1 MDDLFVIDTK
11 GSADT
16 TTTTSY
22 SAREFRVVGI
32 SQEQTTQTAQN
43 DQRVRVIED
52 DVLQERSAA
61 DHSSTATSR
70 GTAAMR
76 NLNAQFV
83 DLEVDGP
90 GKGKGKKRN
99 KGRGRKRGKSK
110 AAADNTHPPSR
121 SKKQPGLISDD
132 DFDDLANDYMANLSD
147 GELQRM
153 IAANFSPAF
162 HSRDIGGAAD
172 IHCGKDSD
180 MLVDSEAVS
189 SDGLEVEDPFMY
201 EDEIVYQMMGDS
213 DELNDK
219 DLDDDGFPYDIDMNN
234 VPDADDY
241 SILGGRSDNAI
252 QNTRMPKGWGG
263 HSKDKQGRRQQQKK
277 GKAAKKDNDAG
288 PSPGF
293 NPHTLLKRMDLLTH
307 AGDLDSIWLQP
318 MNKYERQIVHLLA
331 REYKIKSKSQGNG
344 LRRMPVLTATPNTR
358 KPQNRKR
365 INKILT
371 LFDEGGLMPGQWLGV
386 YGADNQTEERG
397 GPGRK
402 GGKRDK
408 AGRGQASAGNE
419 HGKIVAEHA
428 PEVGA
433 SNVGHRMLQQMGWTP
448 GQGLGAGEK
457 GRATPVDVMIRA
469 GRRGLGA

>member
-11 GSADT
+11 GSKDT
-16 TTTTSY
+16 TASTSWR
-22 SAREFRVVGI
+22 AREFRVVGAGV
-32 SQEQTTQTAQN
+32 EQTTQTTQN
-43 DQRVRVIED
+43 SQKVRVIED
-52 DVLQERSAA
+52 DVPQGRSTA
-61 DHSSTATSR
+61 DHGSAPTSR
-70 GTAAMR
+70 GTAAIR

-83 DLEVDGP
+83 DLEVDEP

-99 KGRGRKRGKSK
+99 KRRGKKRGKEK
-110 AAADNTHPPSR
+110 AAADSTHPQNR
-121 SKKQPGLISDD
+121 SKQQPGLISDE

-147 GELQRM
+147 GELQRI
-153 IAANFSPAF
+153 IATDFSPAF
-162 HSRDIGGAAD
+162 NSRDIGGAAD
-172 IHCGKDSD
+172 IRYGMDLD

-189 SDGLEVEDPFMY
+189 SDDLEVEDPFIY
-201 EDEIVYQMMGDS
+201 KDKEVYQVMDES
-213 DELNDK
+213 DELDGD
-219 DLDDDGFPYDIDMNN
+219 DLDDDGFPYDIDMHS
-234 VPDADDY
+234 VPGADDY
-241 SILGGRSDNAI
+241 SFPGDRGDNAV
-252 QNTRMPKGWGG
+252 QNTRTPKGWGG
-263 HSKDKQGRRQQQKK
+263 HGKDKHSRRQQQKK
-277 GKAAKKDNDAG
+277 KKGKAANNYDDAG

-293 NPHTLLKRMDLLTH
+293 NPHTVLKRMDLLTH

-318 MNKYERQIVHLLA
+318 MNKYERQIVHLFA
-331 REYKIKSKSQGNG
+331 REYKIKSKSQGTG

-371 LFDEGGLMPGQWLGV
+371 LFDEGGLMPGQWLGAS
-386 YGADNQTEERG
+386 GADNHTRERS
-397 GPGRK
+397 GPGKK
-402 GGKRDK
+402 GNWRD
-408 AGRGQASAGNE
+408 RGGNE
-419 HGKIVAEHA
+419 HGTIVAEHA